1 MSTLF
6 NSDYKES
13 GFRLQYLEIYNWGTF
28 HNKIYRVNTGGQT
41 SLLTGANG
49 SGKTTL
55 IDALLTLLVPAGK
68 RFYNQS
74 SGTEQRRDRGE
85 ESYFWGYYGKT
96 FSEESLQSKTEQL
109 RHKENNP
116 YSVLLAYFYNAATM
130 HQITLVQVRWYAG
143 ELKRQYIVSPHKLN
157 INDHFGNGKFD
168 MKGDWKKRLRMEFP
182 KTEITDSFK
191 EYSALF
197 SNIFGLRSEKAL
209 SLFNQTV
216 GIKVLG
222 DLNTFIRSQ
231 MLEETDAESEFLKLR
246 ENYDSLLSSHRA
258 IRKDET
264 QLKML
269 EPIMNNR
276 VSWQE
281 VQEKNRDLQALQDV
295 LPAYFN
301 KQEKDILEKEL
312 QELKQEL
319 KITDTTLAA
328 VNENLQSMQ
337 LHKEELIAQK
347 ANNSVDEQLRSIEK
361 TIHYEQQSLDGK
373 RSKMEEYNKLAER
386 LQLDTNPDEQQF
398 HKNTKA
404 AEKLKDGQDK
414 ALEGLQ
420 EEIFH
425 HKGSLTSERSQ
436 ATQLEAEIDSFL
448 HRKNNIPY
456 ELIRIRQQLADMLDV
471 SEEDLPFAGELIK
484 VKDKENHWEAAI
496 EKVLHNFA
504 LRLLVPEDYIT
515 EINRYINENNLH
527 TRLVYHVIEDETYTM
542 LRMPTEKDSLLQKI
556 DIKPGTEFK
565 EWLQKQLI
573 DQFDYI
579 CTDDLKAFN
588 RARKAVTSNGLTRQ
602 ASRHE
607 KDDRPNRSQQN
618 NYVLGWNNKNK
629 LRLLKEEQDECNS
642 NIELLQ
648 HSITQLET
656 QRREISSNS
665 AFLSAFLSLHNY
677 SEISWQPHAE
687 VIEKY
692 AREKAKLLKTS
703 DKYQVI
709 CDQLEEVTTQIK
721 SKEQEKENILQG
733 KGRLDDKAAEKQR
746 YFKQIKVSN
755 LDDASLHR
763 VLEYLSDLAITEIAE
778 TAFQLASHRKK
789 ADESLKTAL
798 HEAVRLSA
806 EKEAE
811 ITRQLAAFVMP
822 SKAIH
827 DAYPDWLGD
836 VSDLQ
841 PHVKYLD
848 EFASLFQNIKYQ
860 RLIEHKERFRK
871 YMDTSMLN
879 AITNYRA
886 WLYGQEDVIRE
897 VMDDL
902 NEPLRNITFNKNPDT
917 YLQLECRHV
926 RDVEIRNFKEKL
938 SSAVPDTMKYHMEKD
953 EAYGE
958 QLFENIKILIT
969 ELQQNE
975 AWRRK
980 VTDVRNWLDFGAKE
994 YYIADNK
1001 AFKYY
1006 EDTASLSGGEKA
1018 QFTYTI
1024 LGAAIAY
1031 QFGINESNRQH
1042 RSLRFITVDE
1052 AFSKLDPEKSH
1063 YLMEYCG
1070 QLNLQLL
1077 VVTPLD
1083 KLNIAEPYIHACHFV
1098 SNKNKRD
1105 SVVYNFTMEEYK
1117 EKKKEFETMV
1127 G

>member
-1 MSTLF
+1 M
-6 NSDYKES
+6 E
-13 GFRLQYLEIYNWGTF
+13 
-28 HNKIYRVNTGGQT
+28 
-41 SLLTGANG
+41 
-49 SGKTTL
+49 
-55 IDALLTLLVPAGK
+55 
-68 RFYNQS
+68 
-74 SGTEQRRDRGE
+74 
-85 ESYFWGYYGKT
+85 
-96 FSEESLQSKTEQL
+96 
-109 RHKENNP
+109 
-116 YSVLLAYFYNAATM
+116 
-130 HQITLVQVRWYAG
+130 
-143 ELKRQYIVSPHKLN
+143 
-157 INDHFGNGKFD
+157 
-168 MKGDWKKRLRMEFP
+168 KRLKLEFP

-191 EYSALF
+191 EYAALF

-222 DLNTFIRSQ
+222 DLNTFIRGQ
-231 MLEETDAESEFLKLR
+231 MLEETDSENEFLKLK
-246 ENYDSLLSSHRA
+246 ENYDSLLTSHRA
-258 IRKDET
+258 IQKDET

-269 EPIMNNR
+269 EPIIENR
-276 VSWQE
+276 ASWIT
-281 VQEKNRDLQALQDV
+281 VQTKNRELQALQDI
-295 LPAYFN
+295 LPAWFN

-312 QELKQEL
+312 QVLQQEQET
-319 KITDTTLAA
+319 IASTLTSA
-328 VNENLQSMQ
+328 NEQLRTLQ
-337 LHKEELIAQK
+337 LRKDELIAQK

-361 TIHYEQQSLDGK
+361 TIHYEQKSLEAK

-386 LQLDTNPDEQQF
+386 LQLQASPDEQQF
-398 HKNTKA
+398 HENITL
-404 AEKLKDGQDK
+404 AEKQLGSLDK
-414 ALEGLQ
+414 QIESLQ

-425 HKGSLTSERSQ
+425 HKSSLSAERSQ
-436 ATQLEAEIDSFL
+436 ATRLEEEIDSFL
-448 HRKNNIPY
+448 HRKNNIPF

-484 VKDKENHWEAAI
+484 IKDKESHWENAI

-504 LRLLVPEDYIT
+504 LRLLVPEDYIKD
-515 EINRYINENNLH
+515 INRYINENNLQ
-527 TRLVYHVIEDETYTM
+527 TRLVYHKIEEQSYTM
-542 LRMPTEKDSLLQKI
+542 LRMPSEKDSLLQKI
-556 DIKPGTEFK
+556 DIKPGTAFK
-565 EWLQKQLI
+565 EWLQQQLL
-573 DQFDYI
+573 DQFDYT
-579 CTDDLKAFN
+579 CTDDMKVFN
-588 RARKAVTSNGLTRQ
+588 KSKKAVTSNGLTRQ
-602 ASRHE
+602 ATRHE
-607 KDDRPNRSQQN
+607 KDDRPNRSQKN

-629 LRLLKEEQDECNS
+629 LRLLKEEQDECNA
-642 NIELLQ
+642 NIDMLQ
-648 HSITQLET
+648 HSISQLET
-656 QRREISSNS
+656 SRKAISGNH
-665 AFLSAFLSLHNY
+665 AFLSAFLSLRNFG
-677 SEISWQPHAE
+677 EISWQSHVA
-687 VIEKY
+687 VIETFS
-692 AREKAKLLKTS
+692 REKAQLLQTS

-709 CDQLEEVTTQIK
+709 CDQLDEAAGLI
-721 SKEQEKENILQG
+721 SAREQEKEKILQE
-733 KGRLDDKAAEKQR
+733 KGRLDDKVNEKQR
-746 YFKQIKVSN
+746 YFKQLRVNK
-755 LDDASLHR
+755 LDDAAQQR
-763 VLEYLSDLAITEIAE
+763 AMEYLSDLAITETAE
-778 TAFQLASHRKK
+778 TALQLAAHRKK
-789 ADESLKTAL
+789 ADESLKASL
-798 HEAVRLSA
+798 NEAIRQST
-806 EKEAE
+806 EKESE

-822 SKAIH
+822 PKSIH
-827 DAYPDWLGD
+827 DTYPNWLGD
-836 VSDLQ
+836 VTDLQ

-848 EFASLFQNIKYQ
+848 EFTALYERIKFQ

-886 WLYGQEDVIRE
+886 WIYGQEDLIRE
-897 VMDDL
+897 VMEDL

-938 SSAVPDTMKYHMEKD
+938 SSAVPDSYKYHMEKD
-953 EAYGE
+953 EAYGD
-958 QLFENIKILIT
+958 QLFENIKVLID

-994 YYIADNK
+994 FYISDNK

-1098 SNKNKRD
+1098 ANKNKRD
-1105 SVVYNFTMEEYK
+1105 SVVYNFTMEEYRDR
-1117 EKKKEFETMV
+1117 KKEFESMAV
-1127 G
+1127 MS